1 MTKQTYNKIVT
12 PVGVSQYCWLNTP
25 DTKFDKENGGHFKTN
40 LILKGS
46 EAQTVIKSIKEE
58 MKKSLEMAKEK
69 TKGKEPKT
77 ANMPFEEEYI
87 DGKPT
92 GNIIFKFKAKAKI
105 MMKSGDVIDIKI
117 PIFDR
122 KSGDVIDIKIP
133 IFDSKGTPMKEQV
146 WSGSEMKISADMIP
160 YYTAMAGAGV
170 SLRLKAVQIT
180 KLVEGGAGAG
190 AKGHGFDEI
199 KDGYVAPEEQ
209 PTEADEIQEASDF

>member
-12 PVGVSQYCWLNTP
+12 PVGVSQFCWLNTP

-87 DGKPT
+87 EGKPT

-105 MMKSGDVIDIKI
+105 MM
-117 PIFDR
+117 

-209 PTEADEIQEASDF
+209 PTETDEIQEASDF

>member
-87 DGKPT
+87 EGKPT

-105 MMKSGDVIDIKI
+105 MM
-117 PIFDR
+117 

-209 PTEADEIQEASDF
+209 PTETDEVQEASDF

>member
-87 DGKPT
+87 EGKPT

-105 MMKSGDVIDIKI
+105 MM
-117 PIFDR
+117 

-209 PTEADEIQEASDF
+209 PTETDEIQEASDF